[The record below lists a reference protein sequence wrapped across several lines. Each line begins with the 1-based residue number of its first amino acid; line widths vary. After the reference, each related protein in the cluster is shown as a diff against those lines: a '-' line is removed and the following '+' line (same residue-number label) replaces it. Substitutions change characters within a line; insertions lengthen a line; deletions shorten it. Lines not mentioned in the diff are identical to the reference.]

1 MTTKQDRNMQQNTGS
16 QQNTGNIQQDRQDRL
31 GKQER
36 RQGNVTE
43 RETYRDR
50 QDSNID
56 QGLDDKMDRQDN
68 LGDQRGNVQGGNVQ
82 DKGFSSKK

>member
-1 MTTKQDRNMQQNTGS
+1 MTTKQDRNM

-31 GKQER
+31 GKQDR

-43 RETYRDR
+43 RENYSDR

-68 LGDQRGNVQGGNVQ
+68 LGGQRGNVQGGNVQ